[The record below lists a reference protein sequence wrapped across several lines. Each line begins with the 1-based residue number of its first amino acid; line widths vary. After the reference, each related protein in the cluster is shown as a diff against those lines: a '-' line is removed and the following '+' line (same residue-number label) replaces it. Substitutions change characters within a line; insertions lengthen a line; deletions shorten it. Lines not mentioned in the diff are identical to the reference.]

1 VGPGLAKRMR
11 VPFVDRAIPTAVSA
25 RLDVPLDEALAHEE
39 QPEGAVSRRVAQFAP
54 LVQMLAGAP
63 LFPDVFEDDESF
75 LAATQEVLRESAATG
90 AVILG
95 RGAAVVLR
103 DDPHVLHVRLDG
115 PPERRVLQG
124 MRLGRIDRAAAEEQL
139 RSADLSRESY
149 VRHWYNVDA
158 RDPDLYH
165 LVIDST
171 AIELEACIELIALA
185 SASRTSPSEDKAPP
199 VRAVTPEG
207 P

>member
-1 VGPGLAKRMR
+1 MQ

-25 RLDVPLDEALAHEE
+25 RLAVPLDEALAHEA
-39 QPEGAVSRRVAQFAP
+39 QSEGAVSRRVASFAP

-63 LFPDVFEDDESF
+63 LFPEVFEDDESF
-75 LAATQEVLRESAATG
+75 LAATEEVLREYAATG
-90 AVILG
+90 SVILG

-115 PPERRVLQG
+115 PLERRILQG
-124 MRLGRIDRAAAEEQL
+124 MRLGGIDRAAAEEQL

-158 RDPDLYH
+158 RDPGLYH
-165 LVIDST
+165 LVLDST
-171 AIELEACIELIALA
+171 AIELDACIELIALA
-185 SASRTSPSEDKAPP
+185 SVSRMSPIDDKA
-199 VRAVTPEG
+199 
-207 P
+207 

>member
-1 VGPGLAKRMR
+1 MAQRMQ
-11 VPFVDRAIPTAVSA
+11 VPFVDRAIPAAVSV
-25 RLDVPLDEALAHEE
+25 RLAVPLDEALAHEE
-39 QPEGAVSRRVAQFAP
+39 QSEGALSRRVAQFAP
-54 LVQMLAGAP
+54 LVQMFAGAP
-63 LFPDVFEDDESF
+63 LFPEVFEDDESF

-124 MRLGRIDRAAAEEQL
+124 MRLGRIDRATAEEQL
-139 RSADLSRESY
+139 RSADPSREYY
-149 VRHWYNVDA
+149 VRHWYDVDA
-158 RDPDLYH
+158 RDPGLYH

-171 AIELEACIELIALA
+171 AIELDACVELIALA
-185 SASRTSPSEDKAPP
+185 SVSRMSPIDDKAPP
-199 VRAVTPEG
+199 ERAVTREG